1 MSGAM
6 RGRPS
11 AAAIL
16 AEILERPVETVPEG
30 ASIHNYPAWDSLA
43 HVRLMLALEE
53 LTGRPADPARIAL
66 LADLKSVDQYLQDMV
81 QGQA

>member
-1 MSGAM
+1 MSGAIS
-6 RGRPS
+6 GHPS

-43 HVRLMLALEE
+43 HVKLMLKLEDVS
-53 LTGRPADPARIAL
+53 GRPVDPGRIVSL
-66 LADLKSVDQYLQDMV
+66 IDLKAVDAYLQV
-81 QGQA
+81 I